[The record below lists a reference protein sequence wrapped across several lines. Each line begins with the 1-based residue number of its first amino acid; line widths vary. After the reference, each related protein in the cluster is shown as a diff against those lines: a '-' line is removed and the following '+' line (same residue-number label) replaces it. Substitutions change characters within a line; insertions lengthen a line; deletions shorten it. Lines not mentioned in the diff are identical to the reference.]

1 MLLNVYQIQ
10 FPQGPSD
17 EFSARLVECKLAY
30 YNLSFMICRTLYHI
44 VLHKMA
50 KNGSLKENN
59 FSQWS
64 RVSLYQVFY
73 VAILELFDVHVL
85 DDV

>member
-1 MLLNVYQIQ
+1 
-10 FPQGPSD
+10 
-17 EFSARLVECKLAY
+17 
-30 YNLSFMICRTLYHI
+30 
-44 VLHKMA
+44 MA

-64 RVSLYQVFY
+64 RAFLYQVLY
-73 VAILELFDVHVL
+73 VAILELFDIHVL

>member
-1 MLLNVYQIQ
+1 
-10 FPQGPSD
+10 
-17 EFSARLVECKLAY
+17 
-30 YNLSFMICRTLYHI
+30 
-44 VLHKMA
+44 MA

-64 RVSLYQVFY
+64 RVSLYQVLY
-73 VAILELFDVHVL
+73 VAILELFDIHVL